1 MLNFII
7 EIIIHI
13 YSNFT
18 VLLEGQLEFHYS
30 IGSMFGEP
38 GTTFYADKPKSNIHL
53 VRLGVAEHTVIH
65 DAYFSLLM
73 SETPSLDVLHGT
85 EGEAAAAAPP
95 PSPSIPPPPAAGL
108 PPAAALPTAAGQPP
122 AATLPTA
129 AALPDFTFM
138 A

>member
-1 MLNFII
+1 M
-7 EIIIHI
+7 
-13 YSNFT
+13 
-18 VLLEGQLEFHYS
+18 LLEHHVEFGYS

-38 GTTFYADKPKSNIHL
+38 GTTFYADKPKTNIHL
-53 VRLGVAEHTVIH
+53 VRLGVAEHPAIL
-65 DAYFSLLM
+65 DAYFSDLM
-73 SETPSLDVLHGT
+73 SESPSLDVLHGT
-85 EGEAAAAAPP
+85 EVEAAAQP
-95 PSPSIPPPPAAGL
+95 PSPSIPPPPAAALPTPAGL